1 MRKFVLIGVTA
12 LAAFTA
18 GMFAASLAPQ
28 AHAQTASR
36 DVAVSTTTLANG
48 NVVAWV
54 VRGGVVYTCT
64 AIGGDPTNAPRCVRA
79 DMPETQPCHSALR
92 PMRRTQ

>member
-28 AHAQTASR
+28 AHAQTASHGG
-36 DVAVSTTTLANG
+36 DVAVSTTTLSNG

-54 VRGGVVYTCT
+54 VRGGAVYSCT
-64 AIGGDPTNAPRCVRA
+64 SAAGDPTNGPRCVRA
-79 DMPETQPCHSALR
+79 DMPDTRPCQPMLR
-92 PMRRTQ
+92 RVR

>member
-1 MRKFVLIGVTA
+1 MRKFVLVGLTA

-18 GMFAASLAPQ
+18 GMVAASLAPQ

-54 VRGGVVYTCT
+54 VRNGAVYACT
-64 AIGGDPTNAPRCVRA
+64 TAANDPTVGPRCARA
-79 DMPETQPCHSALR
+79 DMPEAQPCSPALR
-92 PMRRTQ
+92 PMRRTR